1 MPRDSG
7 AKNKRGAHTSS
18 LSFRIQV
25 LRQKIHQLE
34 WSPAVDHL
42 VDQIALTAWQLLDH
56 APRRGPDGFVCPMD
70 TCRKEQHQR
79 GVSQIHGKPRENSHR
94 SVPTLVFSVL
104 APTKRCL
111 AVSIFR
117 LPCKGRQAKRMGKSC
132 CVLSRLS
139 DGRMTDVGLARNYE
153 AFSGVSTIESPQK
166 SAAHLAQF
174 KVYTSAINTL
184 RIYPNQTRS

>member
-1 MPRDSG
+1 MPRDSD

-42 VDQIALTAWQLLDH
+42 VDQIALTARQLLDH
-56 APRRGPDGFVCPMD
+56 ALRRGPDGFVCPMD

-94 SVPTLVFSVL
+94 SVPTLVFSVPAL
-104 APTKRCL
+104 QQNDVEQYPYSDCGTKGHE
-111 AVSIFR
+111 
-117 LPCKGRQAKRMGKSC
+117 PKGRVRVGREWGFKGKSPI
-132 CVLSRLS
+132 RK
-139 DGRMTDVGLARNYE
+139 G
-153 AFSGVSTIESPQK
+153 
-166 SAAHLAQF
+166 
-174 KVYTSAINTL
+174 
-184 RIYPNQTRS
+184 